1 MTNAFA
7 NLPLFALNNA
17 TVMSRSLLL
26 CLLLAAGPV
35 LLSAQKY
42 LQIETSGKARTQK
55 FSTGA
60 YLVYQVRGDDFF
72 SQGELIDLLP
82 ESQTLVFED
91 RYVSADRI
99 EALRFER
106 PFAKAATYSLYTFGV
121 AWSAF
126 GLIGYNTDNDPSTQ
140 YSVGDA
146 IVTATSLG
154 LGYLIQK
161 TLFQR
166 KVRLGKKKRLR
177 LIDTTF

>member
-1 MTNAFA
+1 MR
-7 NLPLFALNNA
+7 LFWFF
-17 TVMSRSLLL
+17 LLVF
-26 CLLLAAGPV
+26 CAGPV
-35 LLSAQKY
+35 GLSAQKY
-42 LQIETSGKARTQK
+42 LQIETRGKARTEK
-55 FSTGA
+55 FPVGTF
-60 YLVYQVRGDDFF
+60 LRYQLEGDDFF

-99 EALRFER
+99 DRLLFER
-106 PFAKAATYSLYTFGV
+106 PVAKAATYSLYTFGIG
-121 AWSAF
+121 WSAF
-126 GLIGYNTDNDPSTQ
+126 ALVGYNTDGDPSTQ

-146 IVTATSLG
+146 LVTATSLG

-161 TLFQR
+161 TLFKR